1 MRRAG
6 STFGRRLIIENNKN
20 GAQRPAQGAPRGAQG
35 SGGPR
40 RNKKKKMTA
49 GRVLGA
55 IMRFI
60 ASCLCVCI
68 ILGSVAA
75 VAVSLYVVKET
86 QGDSD
91 LLDLTQLE
99 LAYTTIIYS
108 QQINDQG
115 QPEWVEYQRLQSP
128 EENRIWKPLNEISPY
143 IQHAFVAVED
153 ENFYTHPGFSF
164 KRTVLAAINE
174 VFRKLTGSYLTGSQL
189 GASTIEQQLIK
200 NITGEDESSG
210 IEGYARKVKEIFR
223 AIALDN
229 RFSKEEILEAYLN
242 TIGLTGNTAG
252 VEAGANQYFGKSAA
266 DVTIAEAAS
275 IAAITK
281 NPSRFNPY
289 TNPEEHLK
297 RRDDIILFM
306 QQQGYITQ
314 AEAEAAWAT
323 PLNLVEKTTD
333 ENAAVQTDYSW
344 FTDYLIEEV
353 IADLV
358 EANPLNR
365 DDWNR
370 EAAND
375 YLHNGGLRIYATVDP
390 EVQSVME
397 NVWLEG
403 KYWEPMPIENYDD
416 PNDPDDT
423 PRTITTQAAGVVI
436 NYKGELVGVAGG
448 LGQKTENRGFNRGT
462 GMTRQVG
469 STMKAVAAYPLGIDM
484 DLINYS
490 SVLMDDYFP
499 IPDGKGGTRTD
510 WPSNWSGRYSHS
522 MTTVYEALKQS
533 LNTVAVRVGDWVT
546 PRTLFE
552 FARETLGIT
561 TLDENSDIDLAPMVL
576 GATTTGLSPYEL
588 AGAYMM
594 YGDGGRM
601 TSLHSYTSVR
611 DYQGNEILEKDIV
624 TTQAIGEDTAYIMN
638 RLLHSVLFDRGGTAY
653 GIHPDA
659 NVMDSI
665 GKTGTTNDNKDVWF
679 VGLTPKYVMATW
691 YGYDQNEPMDDYN
704 SYYIYKNKGSQK
716 GHPGASAFAE
726 VMDTIQADLSE
737 EEIVEWEKPDSVEI
751 GAFCTISGDIPTD
764 GCPRGTGYYKTGVQ
778 RGVCTGI
785 HATDPAA

>member
-546 PRTLFE
+546 PRTMFE

-588 AGAYMM
+588 AGTYMM